1 MATHA
6 YRNPNQDRCCPSAC
20 EKWLQMGEKNG
31 HLLKPGSQALSEK
44 ISLASRRPELPSMG
58 SSLKSLYPAPK
69 AAILPVRQLERGPL
83 LGRRRR
89 RGGRFRHGDS
99 LDRHS
104 RIALSNGDRSKHDG
118 FGESDTHGCVQS
130 QAATAGALLELRPL
144 ANACLCEALGRQ
156 TRGSFDFCGPAEEQH
171 SWTCDCTPRRPSTVP
186 ANASSRS
193 WTSAA
198 AAGRGPSDAVPAA
211 PSGRLVL
218 IGQVQQAVRRRTPAA
233 SCRLARPLR
242 VAQTPSPGPP
252 GAKIRQKCGTIP
264 FRFNSQMI

>member
-1 MATHA
+1 MLRAPRRHHRT
-6 YRNPNQDRCCPSAC
+6 
-20 EKWLQMGEKNG
+20 
-31 HLLKPGSQALSEK
+31 LLPIARRTVRF
-44 ISLASRRPELPSMG
+44 RRPVLHVQVGNCP
-58 SSLKSLYPAPK
+58 
-69 AAILPVRQLERGPL
+69 
-83 LGRRRR
+83 GRR
-89 RGGRFRHGDS
+89 HLVAKPAS
-99 LDRHS
+99 CAPVKHS
-104 RIALSNGDRSKHDG
+104 RAVSSEGARTVHSGVRMVRTVCAPLILCALTSPARSYATRCSLLPPRS
-118 FGESDTHGCVQS
+118 GEACKARHATWGCVQS
-130 QAATAGALLELRPL
+130 QVATAGALLELRPL

-233 SCRLARPLR
+233 SCR
-242 VAQTPSPGPP
+242 
-252 GAKIRQKCGTIP
+252 
-264 FRFNSQMI
+264 

>member
-1 MATHA
+1 MPHA
-6 YRNPNQDRCCPSAC
+6 AFAC
-20 EKWLQMGEKNG
+20 
-31 HLLKPGSQALSEK
+31 LLAL
-44 ISLASRRPELPSMG
+44 AG
-58 SSLKSLYPAPK
+58 ACK
-69 AAILPVRQLERGPL
+69 A
-83 LGRRRR
+83 
-89 RGGRFRHGDS
+89 RH
-99 LDRHS
+99 
-104 RIALSNGDRSKHDG
+104 
-118 FGESDTHGCVQS
+118 TMWGCVQS
-130 QAATAGALLELRPL
+130 KVATAGALLELRPL
-144 ANACLCEALGRQ
+144 ANACRCEALGRQ

-242 VAQTPSPGPP
+242 VAPDPFDCGSDKVQ
-252 GAKIRQKCGTIP
+252 QKG
-264 FRFNSQMI
+264 MIS

>member
-1 MATHA
+1 MRSVCAPLILCALTSPARSYAT
-6 YRNPNQDRCCPSAC
+6 RCSLLPPRPGEAC
-20 EKWLQMGEKNG
+20 
-31 HLLKPGSQALSEK
+31 
-44 ISLASRRPELPSMG
+44 
-58 SSLKSLYPAPK
+58 K
-69 AAILPVRQLERGPL
+69 A
-83 LGRRRR
+83 
-89 RGGRFRHGDS
+89 RH
-99 LDRHS
+99 
-104 RIALSNGDRSKHDG
+104 
-118 FGESDTHGCVQS
+118 TTWGCVQS

-193 WTSAA
+193 CTSAA

-242 VAQTPSPGPP
+242 LAHTLDKLPSSGTEFSRCKLLGGPVTQRCASRAATS
-252 GAKIRQKCGTIP
+252 GLG
-264 FRFNSQMI
+264 

>member
-1 MATHA
+1 MVSKPACCAPVNHMPCGQPRPKSVHVHYTVVSMRTVCAPLILCALTSPARSYATRCSLLPPRSGEACKARHA
-6 YRNPNQDRCCPSAC
+6 T
-20 EKWLQMGEKNG
+20 W
-31 HLLKPGSQALSEK
+31 
-44 ISLASRRPELPSMG
+44 
-58 SSLKSLYPAPK
+58 
-69 AAILPVRQLERGPL
+69 
-83 LGRRRR
+83 
-89 RGGRFRHGDS
+89 
-99 LDRHS
+99 
-104 RIALSNGDRSKHDG
+104 
-118 FGESDTHGCVQS
+118 GCVQS
-130 QAATAGALLELRPL
+130 QVATAGALLELRPL

-233 SCRLARPLR
+233 SCRLARLLR
-242 VAQTPSPGPP
+242 AAQAASPGPT
-252 GAKIRQKCGTIP
+252 GC
-264 FRFNSQMI
+264 